1 MSHVNTLTR
10 NVKPSTSTEA
20 NFRVVASENLE
31 QRLSSQ
37 KTFIRHLTVFL
48 FFFFFFCC
56 PRWFVRQIPVKWSS
70 YPFRYSFEGK
80 AIFFFFFSF
89 SRTSSVSL
97 RVFVRLN
104 QFITPRVLKLN
115 PFDDVLLSRWA
126 SGKCLSLHCFCC
138 GKGYKRM
145 PLPLFPE
152 TFDSSESLFFPFL
165 PLFFLFLNC
174 PGSTRHSLVDLAFF
188 TRF

>member
-1 MSHVNTLTR
+1 MYDENETSTMSHVNTLTR

-48 FFFFFFCC
+48 FFFFFFFLLSTMIRQADTSKMVIV
-56 PRWFVRQIPVKWSS
+56 PLSVLVRRQG
-70 YPFRYSFEGK
+70 Y
-80 AIFFFFFSF
+80 FFFFFSF

-126 SGKCLSLHCFCC
+126 SGKCLVALLLLW
-138 GKGYKRM
+138 KG
-145 PLPLFPE
+145 L
-152 TFDSSESLFFPFL
+152 
-165 PLFFLFLNC
+165 
-174 PGSTRHSLVDLAFF
+174 
-188 TRF
+188 